1 MTEVWASAPREYHEF
16 YEISNLGGARSLPR
30 VTRGRNG
37 SERTAPGKLLAKRVN
52 PRSGY
57 VQYVLSVRGKVTYE
71 YAHSLVLEAFVSP
84 RPSGMDSCHWNGVR
98 DDNRLENLR
107 WDTRTGNFA
116 DKIRHGT
123 SRGWKSEAT
132 HCPSKHPYAGE
143 NLKIR
148 TYDGARICVEC
159 SRRWAREHYHRK
171 KVRNE

>member
-37 SERTAPGKLLAKRVN
+37 SERTAP
-52 PRSGY
+52 
-57 VQYVLSVRGKVTYE
+57 
-71 YAHSLVLEAFVSP
+71 
-84 RPSGMDSCHWNGVR
+84 
-98 DDNRLENLR
+98 
-107 WDTRTGNFA
+107 
-116 DKIRHGT
+116 
-123 SRGWKSEAT
+123 
-132 HCPSKHPYAGE
+132 SKHPYAGE